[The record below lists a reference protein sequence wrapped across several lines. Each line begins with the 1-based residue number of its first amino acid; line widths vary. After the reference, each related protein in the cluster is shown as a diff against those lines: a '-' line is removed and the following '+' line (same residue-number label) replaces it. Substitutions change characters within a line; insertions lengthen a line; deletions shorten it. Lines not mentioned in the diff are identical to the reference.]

1 MFNVTAIQ
9 KAENQL
15 KTYSQFFPK
24 AQADVLKSLLA
35 SEESSYVCN
44 LIDSIIQKI
53 ESMPSTY
60 ETEGQGENAFAI
72 LHYFG
77 GACDFYITEKDIED
91 GQNQAFGLGYICFP
105 ELGYISLPELFKS
118 PYIELDLH
126 FTPST
131 RWEVKKRA
139 FKKSGALI

>member
-1 MFNVTAIQ
+1 MFDVTAIQ

-24 AQADVLKSLLA
+24 AQADVLQSLLA

-77 GACDFYITEKDIED
+77 GACDFYITEKILRTGKIKPLDWAIF
-91 GQNQAFGLGYICFP
+91 AFLNWAISAFPNCSNRLILSLICILPLNPLG
-105 ELGYISLPELFKS
+105 S
-118 PYIELDLH
+118 
-126 FTPST
+126 
-131 RWEVKKRA
+131 
-139 FKKSGALI
+139 

>member
-35 SEESSYVCN
+35 SEESSYVCE
-44 LIDSIIQKI
+44 LIDSIAQKI

-60 ETEGQGENAFAI
+60 ETDGQGENAFAI

-91 GQNQAFGLGYICFP
+91 G
-105 ELGYISLPELFKS
+105 
-118 PYIELDLH
+118 
-126 FTPST
+126 
-131 RWEVKKRA
+131 
-139 FKKSGALI
+139 

>member
-1 MFNVTAIQ
+1 
-9 KAENQL
+9 
-15 KTYSQFFPK
+15 
-24 AQADVLKSLLA
+24 
-35 SEESSYVCN
+35 
-44 LIDSIIQKI
+44 
-53 ESMPSTY
+53 MPSTY
-60 ETEGQGENAFAI
+60 ETDGQGENAFAI

-126 FTPST
+126 FTPQPVGKLRKELLKRVST

-139 FKKSGALI
+139 FKKSRALIKKKRGNPLF

>member
-35 SEESSYVCN
+35 SEESSYVCE
-44 LIDSIIQKI
+44 LIDSIAQKI

-60 ETEGQGENAFAI
+60 ETDGQGENAFAI
-72 LHYFG
+72 IHYFG

-126 FTPST
+126 FTPQPVGKL
-131 RWEVKKRA
+131 RKELLKRV
-139 FKKSGALI
+139 GL

>member
-60 ETEGQGENAFAI
+60 ETEEQGENAFAI

-105 ELGYISLPELFKS
+105 MK
-118 PYIELDLH
+118 H
-126 FTPST
+126 C
-131 RWEVKKRA
+131 
-139 FKKSGALI
+139 